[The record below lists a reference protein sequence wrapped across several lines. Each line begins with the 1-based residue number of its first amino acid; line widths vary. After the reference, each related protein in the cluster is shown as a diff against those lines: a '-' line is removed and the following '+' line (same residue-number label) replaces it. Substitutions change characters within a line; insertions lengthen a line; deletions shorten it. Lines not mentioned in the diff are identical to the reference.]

1 MQIDRYNHLLFPRD
15 SSNPATSG
23 KQPAPAA
30 IAPALA
36 KLQTADD
43 AARDGVGARQRS
55 VVLKIQL
62 PDSVADAAVYSRG
75 RKIATPV
82 DQDADAHSKARGHQ
96 QALDR
101 IAGVFT
107 QITLNNDGVLVA
119 KTQPASSTKEP
130 DFVALAVSAMREFSD
145 EHDRQK
151 VRSVDMN
158 ATQAPILA
166 PVEAPWAALKG
177 LQQFAAKLNVFA

>member
-1 MQIDRYNHLLFPRD
+1 MQIDRYNHLSFPRD

-36 KLQTADD
+36 KPQAAGDV
-43 AARDGVGARQRS
+43 ARDGEGARNGS

-62 PDSVADAAVYSRG
+62 PDSVADAAVYSHG
-75 RKIATPV
+75 RKIGATE
-82 DQDADAHSKARGHQ
+82 DQDADAHCQARNHQ
-96 QALDR
+96 QAVDR
-101 IAGVFT
+101 NSGVFT
-107 QITLNNDGVLVA
+107 QIMLNKDGVLVA
-119 KTQPASSTKEP
+119 RPQPAASAREP

-145 EHDRQK
+145 EHERQK
-151 VRSVDMN
+151 VRSADANV
-158 ATQAPILA
+158 APA
-166 PVEAPWAALKG
+166 ANPTPAETPWTTLKG

>member
-30 IAPALA
+30 TAPALA
-36 KLQTADD
+36 KAQPADLP
-43 AARDGVGARQRS
+43 ARDVEGAQNGS

-62 PDSVADAAVYSRG
+62 PDSAAPAAVYSHG
-75 RKIATPV
+75 RKTAGS
-82 DQDADAHSKARGHQ
+82 DDLDADVHSRARDFQ
-96 QALDR
+96 QAVER
-101 IAGVFT
+101 NVGVFT
-107 QITLNNDGVLVA
+107 QITLNKDGVLVA
-119 KTQPASSTKEP
+119 RQQPAGSTKEP

-151 VRSVDMN
+151 VRGTDATPASN
-158 ATQAPILA
+158 ATPSQT
-166 PVEAPWAALKG
+166 PWTSLKG
-177 LQQFAAKLNVFA
+177 LQQFAAKLNMFA